1 MKNLR
6 KLYQIMKQLKWVMI
20 ILSVLAVAE
29 AVLGAL
35 APLVYKEIINNITGI
50 VGKTITKETGIKNGA
65 VIAGILLIIFLATT
79 IINILKNY
87 YAPKLEANAQSI
99 LRNKIFKHLT
109 ELSIDFY
116 EKERVGSMMST
127 FNRGISRA
135 GSLLSQVTNW
145 LASQVLTAIFAVIM
159 IFIIDP
165 VAGLIVII
173 AAGIFMISTMK
184 LVRTINPLHLKI
196 NEEYDRLG
204 GQTYEV
210 AAGIH
215 TVKSFVQ
222 EDHEISLFKGK
233 NKKWV
238 DMNVARG
245 KKRAA
250 FVLGRYTVMDFARV
264 IILTMAGFKA
274 LYGQITPGDVL
285 LYVTYIN
292 YVIWPMGNLTWLYDD
307 GQEAMKSIEDVLAFL
322 DTKLEVKDRTGA
334 KAMSKAKGKV
344 EFKGVGFNYHKNKKV
359 LRGVSFTANPGESV
373 ALVGPSGTG
382 KSTIA
387 KLLARFYDVTEGKIL
402 IDGKDVRDVTQKSLR
417 KNMALVGPSGT
428 GKSTIAK
435 LLARFYDVTEGKIL
449 IDGKDVRDITQK
461 SLRKNIGVVQQES
474 MLFNESVKANIS
486 YGAPRATMKQ
496 IKEAAKSANI
506 HDFIASLPDGYDTI
520 VGERG
525 IKLSGG
531 EKQRVAIARAL
542 LKNPPILI
550 LDEATSHLDS
560 KSEQLVQE
568 AIWRVI
574 EGRTTIII
582 AHRLATVM
590 KADKIIVLEKGKIVE
605 EDTHKELVEAGG
617 LYSELFKIQSGAML
631 E

>member
-1 MKNLR
+1 
-6 KLYQIMKQLKWVMI
+6 MKQLKWVMI

-402 IDGKDVRDVTQKSLR
+402 IDGKDVRD
-417 KNMALVGPSGT
+417 
-428 GKSTIAK
+428 
-435 LLARFYDVTEGKIL
+435 
-449 IDGKDVRDITQK
+449 ITQK

>member
-1 MKNLR
+1 MKS
-6 KLYQIMKQLKWVMI
+6 LKWVMLS
-20 ILSVLAVAE
+20 LSVLAIVE
-29 AVLGAL
+29 ALVGAA
-35 APLVYKEIINNITGI
+35 APLVYKQIINNITGI
-50 VGKTITKETGIKNGA
+50 VSKSIGRQQGIENGIVIGAILFIMFLIYTFINITK
-65 VIAGILLIIFLATT
+65 
-79 IINILKNY
+79 NY
-87 YAPKLEANAQSI
+87 LAPKLEAGAQSI
-99 LRNKIFKHLT
+99 LRDRIFKHLT
-109 ELSIDFY
+109 ELSLDFY
-116 EKERVGSMMST
+116 EKERVGSMMAT

-135 GSLLSQVTNW
+135 GSLLSQISNW
-145 LASQVLTAIFAVIM
+145 VAAQMIQAVFALVM
-159 IFIIDP
+159 MFVIDP
-165 VAGLIVII
+165 IAGAII
-173 AAGIFMISTMK
+173 LVSACIFLTSTIR
-184 LVRTINPLHLKI
+184 LVKKINPMHLKV
-196 NEEYDRLG
+196 NEEYDKIG

-222 EDHEISLFKGK
+222 EDNETKLFRKK
-233 NKKWV
+233 NRKWT
-238 DMNVARG
+238 DLNVARG

-250 FVLGRYTVMDFARV
+250 FVLGRYGVMDFARV
-264 IILTMAGFKA
+264 VILTMAAFKA

-292 YVIWPMGNLTWLYDD
+292 FIIWPIGNLTWLYDD
-307 GQEAMKSIEDVLAFL
+307 AQEAMKSIEDVLDFL
-322 DTKLEVKDRTGA
+322 ETKPKVVDKANA
-334 KAMSKAKGKV
+334 KRIKKVKGKV
-344 EFKGVGFNYHKNKKV
+344 EFKNVGFAYNGGRKV
-359 LRGVSFTANPGESV
+359 LHNVCFAADPGQSV

-387 KLLARFYDVTEGKIL
+387 KLLGRFYDVSEGQIL
-402 IDGKDVRDVTQKSLR
+402 IDGKDIRDVTQKSLR
-417 KNMALVGPSGT
+417 
-428 GKSTIAK
+428 
-435 LLARFYDVTEGKIL
+435 E
-449 IDGKDVRDITQK
+449 
-461 SLRKNIGVVQQES
+461 NIGVVQQET
-474 MLFNESVKANIS
+474 MLFNDSVKENIK
-486 YGAPRATMKQ
+486 YGTPKASMKEIQ
-496 IKEAAKSANI
+496 KAAKAANI
-506 HDFIASLPDGYDTI
+506 HTFIMGLPHGYDTI

-574 EGRTTIII
+574 KGRTTIII

-590 KADKIIVLEKGKIVE
+590 EADKIIVLEKGRIVE

-617 LYSELFKIQSGAML
+617 LYSELFRIQSGAML

>member
-1 MKNLR
+1 
-6 KLYQIMKQLKWVMI
+6 MKQLKWVMI

-417 KNMALVGPSGT
+417 KN
-428 GKSTIAK
+428 
-435 LLARFYDVTEGKIL
+435 
-449 IDGKDVRDITQK
+449 
-461 SLRKNIGVVQQES
+461 IGVVQQES

>member
-1 MKNLR
+1 
-6 KLYQIMKQLKWVMI
+6 MKQLKWVMI

-334 KAMSKAKGKV
+334 KAMSKAKGRV
-344 EFKGVGFNYHKNKKV
+344 DFRGVGFNYHKNKKV

-373 ALVGPSGTG
+373 
-382 KSTIA
+382 
-387 KLLARFYDVTEGKIL
+387 
-402 IDGKDVRDVTQKSLR
+402 
-417 KNMALVGPSGT
+417 ALVGPSGT

>member
-402 IDGKDVRDVTQKSLR
+402 IDGKDVRD
-417 KNMALVGPSGT
+417 
-428 GKSTIAK
+428 
-435 LLARFYDVTEGKIL
+435 
-449 IDGKDVRDITQK
+449 ITQK

>member
-1 MKNLR
+1 
-6 KLYQIMKQLKWVMI
+6 MKQLKWVMI

-334 KAMSKAKGKV
+334 KAMSKAKGRV
-344 EFKGVGFNYHKNKKV
+344 DFRGVGFNYHKNKKV

-402 IDGKDVRDVTQKSLR
+402 IDGKDVRDV
-417 KNMALVGPSGT
+417 
-428 GKSTIAK
+428 
-435 LLARFYDVTEGKIL
+435 
-449 IDGKDVRDITQK
+449 TQK

>member
-417 KNMALVGPSGT
+417 KN
-428 GKSTIAK
+428 
-435 LLARFYDVTEGKIL
+435 
-449 IDGKDVRDITQK
+449 
-461 SLRKNIGVVQQES
+461 IGVVQQES

-520 VGERG
+520 VGESG